1 MRTDTSD
8 VQQRVQRALDKL
20 VESGQETG
28 LQAAAYFRGELV
40 ADAAAGLA
48 DPVGGAPAGRDTLFH
63 SFSTAKGV
71 TATVAH
77 VLAARGVLDYDSPV
91 AEYWPE
97 FAAHGKQ
104 DITLHQ
110 VLTHTAGVPHLPS
123 DTMPSH
129 MSDWGEMCTRIAGL
143 SPLWD
148 PGTDMG
154 YHGWTFG
161 WIIGEVIRRAT
172 GNPVSAALRDHVA
185 SPLGVADS
193 LFFGVPGSEATR
205 LAVLVEGNWDAAIAA
220 MPDSA
225 PIFLASPRPIAAGA
239 GLGNG
244 EAYLRADIPSA
255 GTMTAAAVAR
265 MYAALLGEVG
275 GVRLLSAEHLARVS
289 APAASGTDRMLGHHS
304 PKALGYFLGLS
315 WAGGSPQSFGT
326 TGSGGSAA
334 FADPAHGISFA
345 LTKNR
350 LTVGPADQAARSVAH
365 EVYAALGRTA

>member
-1 MRTDTSD
+1 MRIGTQD

-40 ADAAAGLA
+40 ADAWAGLA
-48 DPVGGAPAGRDTLFH
+48 DPVRGVPAGRDTLFH

-77 VLAARGVLDYDSPV
+77 VLAARDVLDYDSPV

-104 DITLHQ
+104 EITLRQ

-129 MSDWGEMCTRIAGL
+129 LCDWEEMCERIADL
-143 SPLWD
+143 SPLWE
-148 PGTDMG
+148 PGTAMG

-161 WIIGEVIRRAT
+161 WIIGEVVRRAT
-172 GNPVSAALRDHVA
+172 GSPVSAALREHVA
-185 SPLGVADS
+185 GPLGVADS
-193 LFFGVPGSEATR
+193 LFFGVPESEASR
-205 LAVLVEGNWDAAIAA
+205 LAALVEGNWDAAIAA

-225 PIFLASPRPIAAGA
+225 PIFLASPRPVAAGA
-239 GLGNG
+239 DLGNS
-244 EAYLRADIPSA
+244 ETYLRADIPSA

-265 MYAALLGEVG
+265 MYAAVLGEVD
-275 GVRLLSAEHLARVS
+275 GVRLLSAGHLAHVS
-289 APAASGTDRMLGHHS
+289 APAASGTDRMLGHRS
-304 PKALGYFLGLS
+304 PKTLGYFLGLT
-315 WAGGSPQSFGT
+315 WAGGSPRSFGN
-326 TGSGGSAA
+326 TGSGGSSA
-334 FADPAHGISFA
+334 FADPAHGIGFA

-350 LTVGPADQAARSVAH
+350 LTVGPADQAARSVAQ
-365 EVYAALGRTA
+365 ELYAALGLTT